1 MSDLLSYL
9 LTISRFVMI
18 GLSLIILVRCI
29 RSLLRENYEAETWAY
44 LRVGRETLPI
54 IHWENLLGRSRSAD
68 IRLDLPKMGRI
79 QAVLTRNDRGN
90 WILYDVFGRGGV
102 WVNGLPVA
110 SNGVLLQD
118 GDVLNLA
125 GHTLRFLD
133 LPLEKRQKLEAK
145 RQVPGRVSPALT
157 LFELTVFQL
166 FLLMQHAFSAK
177 AEHLPMIA
185 FAFAAL
191 IVLEWSIYNA
201 MRVIGRMGFEVE
213 ILAFYLTTLGLSVAA
228 TSTPEDMLK
237 QLILTIAAVALFLLS
252 GWWLRNLRRTAL
264 MRLPIAVCALLLLGV
279 NVVASDAVL
288 GARNWLSFGGYSF
301 QPSELVKVAYAYVG
315 AATLDRL
322 YRRRNLFSF
331 IAFSAVCV
339 VALALIGDFGT
350 ALVFFVTFLVLSFLR
365 SGSIATVF
373 MALTGAGLAGFLA
386 VSIKPYIARRFAT
399 WGHVWEDM
407 YDTGY
412 QQTRALS
419 AAASGGLF
427 GKGAG
432 SGWLKDVFAANTDM
446 VFAMIC
452 EELGLIIAI
461 CMVLALLV
469 LALFAVRSAR
479 QGRSSYYAIAA
490 CATMSMLLSQLALNV
505 FGSLDLLPFTG
516 VTFPFVSRGGSSLL
530 SCWMLMAFLKGA
542 DNRRDASFAV
552 RPGDRMKDRPPR
564 PVYQPDAKGVRA

>member
-1 MSDLLSYL
+1 MFPVSDLLSYL

-18 GLSLIILVRCI
+18 GLSLVILVRCI

-133 LPLEKRQKLEAK
+133 LPQEKRQKLEAK

-237 QLILTIAAVALFLLS
+237 QLILTVAAVALFLLS

-279 NVVASDAVL
+279 NVVASD
-288 GARNWLSFGGYSF
+288 
-301 QPSELVKVAYAYVG
+301 
-315 AATLDRL
+315 
-322 YRRRNLFSF
+322 
-331 IAFSAVCV
+331 ICV

-373 MALTGAGLAGFLA
+373 LALTGAGLAGFLA

-490 CATMSMLLSQLALNV
+490 CATMSMLLTQLALNV